1 MDTVNFTKMAD
12 GTKEEYAF
20 LEPLYAETRDKV
32 PQLLLELLIR
42 MKGDRLGY

>member
-1 MDTVNFTKMAD
+1 MDTVNFTRMAD

-32 PQLLLELLIR
+32 PQMLLELLIR
-42 MKGDRLGY
+42 MKGNR